1 MKKWIIKKT
10 LHTIVRMKLAQQKQ
24 KERSDMILEPLHVM
38 IQLGLLS
45 HCPVGTKVSVSD
57 NLLHIQQPT
66 WTQGVWR
73 YWNKDNKDDLY
84 YLFHAIRR
92 YYLWYKS
99 KDTTIFNYILLSA
112 IKGLEQLI
120 ETYKLVKNT
129 AITHTLSLYMN
140 ILKLENQELFEST
153 NENSINMDQVF
164 ENITELYDKKELM
177 VVFNILKK
185 MEETTNTLY
194 KDYYITSLLS
204 FLEPIHLEIR
214 KWIQDNLTC

>member
-1 MKKWIIKKT
+1 MELLQT
-10 LHTIVRMKLAQQKQ
+10 QQ
-24 KERSDMILEPLHVM
+24 KERQDMILEPLQVM
-38 IQLGLLS
+38 IQLSLLS
-45 HCPVGTKVSVSD
+45 NCEIGTKVSVSD
-57 NLLHIQQPT
+57 NLLHIQRPSMV
-66 WTQGVWR
+66 QGALRW
-73 YWNKDNKDDLY
+73 WKGDNKDDLY

-153 NENSINMDQVF
+153 NENAINMDQVF

-185 MEETTNTLY
+185 MEETTNTSELSNSSNN
-194 KDYYITSLLS
+194 SLV
-204 FLEPIHLEIR
+204 IR
-214 KWIQDNLTC
+214 I